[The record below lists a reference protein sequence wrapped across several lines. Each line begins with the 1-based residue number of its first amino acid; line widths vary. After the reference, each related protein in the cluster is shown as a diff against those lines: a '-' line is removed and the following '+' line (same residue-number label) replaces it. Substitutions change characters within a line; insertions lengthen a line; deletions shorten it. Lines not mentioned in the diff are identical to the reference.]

1 MSFLNYTGSISWNT
15 SNYFQNI
22 STSLQITISCCK
34 APDSAILH
42 SKHFLRRL
50 VSADLLLLSKRL
62 FSLFSSVLIFLM
74 CLSTLSSRRI
84 ISADMLLLSKCL
96 LKLFSSVL
104 IFLFCLSPLFS
115 SYHQRWFVLVVSVL
129 SNNILTAQRH
139 RGLVDKRQKD
149 VSWEEMVEGITA
161 LCLVIGQC
169 WWQLQNINTNRNS
182 RFWTVEALCS
192 QKIMIT
198 RIETKTQNTK
208 RQKDNAWKKKWSA
221 ACLAS

>member
-1 MSFLNYTGSISWNT
+1 MFCMKRVLCINVSRPEAKLYE
-15 SNYFQNI
+15 Y
-22 STSLQITISCCK
+22 ITYW
-34 APDSAILH
+34 
-42 SKHFLRRL
+42 
-50 VSADLLLLSKRL
+50 
-62 FSLFSSVLIFLM
+62 LI
-74 CLSTLSSRRI
+74 SSRN
-84 ISADMLLLSKCL
+84 ANCF
-96 LKLFSSVL
+96 KLTATLTYVSL
-104 IFLFCLSPLFS
+104 YPLFS
-115 SYHQRWFVLVVSVL
+115 SYHQRWFVIVVSVL

-139 RGLVDKRQKD
+139 RGGVDKRQKD
-149 VSWEEMVEGITA
+149 VSWKEMVEVITA

-169 WWQLQNINTNRNS
+169 WLQLQNINTNRNS